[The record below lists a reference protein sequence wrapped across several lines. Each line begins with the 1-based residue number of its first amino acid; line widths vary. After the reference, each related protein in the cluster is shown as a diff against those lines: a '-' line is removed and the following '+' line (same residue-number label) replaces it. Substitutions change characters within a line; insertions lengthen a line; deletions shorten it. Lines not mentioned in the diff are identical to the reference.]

1 MSHLVLM
8 TLYAALVGFFF
19 ALLWRRGRK
28 EQTKLFLQIFLG
40 MMLGAILVGLLA
52 NYVAFLAPKLSLASN
67 MLLMMA
73 ILLWRPAGL
82 YAVARR

>member
-19 ALLWRRGRK
+19 ALLWRRGRS

-40 MMLGAILVGLLA
+40 MMLGAILVGWLM
-52 NYVAFLAPKLSLASN
+52 YAFPTGPPAP
-67 MLLMMA
+67 
-73 ILLWRPAGL
+73 IP
-82 YAVARR
+82 